1 MNKGFSLIEILIV
14 LAIAGILA
22 SISYP
27 NYRHYIMRVH
37 RTDGQ
42 LALLDLACRMET
54 FYAEHET
61 YQTATI
67 ATGRDTDVL
76 SSRQSPEGW
85 STLSLTQVADK
96 TYTLQATPVNT
107 QDPRCQSLT
116 LNSSGIKGI
125 TAAEI
130 NVSQCW

>member
-85 STLSLTQVADK
+85 YTLSLTQVADK